1 MSDKIKITDDEL
13 FAASSQQSRDV
24 NEKIVL
30 CEFSHTEEVTTVKE
44 IPLPWYLVLLIPI
57 LGVAGVIWGCL
68 QKQYKF
74 TYQIPA
80 AIACVLTTLLPLL
93 LFINVPEAPK
103 NWKNSLAQKAKSG
116 VVFVAVEDKGFFTTS
131 SGFGTGVVVA
141 KRGSTALVL
150 TNRHVVC
157 NSRGRVAS
165 SISVVTADERTLPTE
180 VVALPRNREVDM
192 ALLCVSNAGSLRVLG
207 DIGKFERLSTGD
219 EVVAIGHPSGLAFTM
234 TEGIVS
240 GLREDILIQS
250 SASINPG
257 NSGGPLLNSK
267 GHIIGVNTFFIRD
280 SQGLNFAFRAD
291 YILKRSQWKYFKDI
305 NKLLNGISVR

>member
-93 LFINVPEAPK
+93 LFINVPEAPH
-103 NWKNSLAQKAKSG
+103 
-116 VVFVAVEDKGFFTTS
+116 F
-131 SGFGTGVVVA
+131 
-141 KRGSTALVL
+141 
-150 TNRHVVC
+150 
-157 NSRGRVAS
+157 
-165 SISVVTADERTLPTE
+165 
-180 VVALPRNREVDM
+180 
-192 ALLCVSNAGSLRVLG
+192 
-207 DIGKFERLSTGD
+207 
-219 EVVAIGHPSGLAFTM
+219 
-234 TEGIVS
+234 
-240 GLREDILIQS
+240 
-250 SASINPG
+250 
-257 NSGGPLLNSK
+257 
-267 GHIIGVNTFFIRD
+267 
-280 SQGLNFAFRAD
+280 
-291 YILKRSQWKYFKDI
+291 
-305 NKLLNGISVR
+305 